1 MAGPAAIVCCVIRHP
16 FRSLAACVL
25 GLAAAAALT
34 ARAAGR
40 RPPGGAGRLSAAP
53 VQAAALAPAAAV
65 AGVAGVALAATAAW
79 WLAAL
84 LAVPAALLA
93 AAELPR
99 RRPRA
104 PAIVP
109 APAPATAPELAP
121 ASGPARPGGSTFRVL
136 TLNARYGTA
145 DPAAVVAA
153 VRRYQVDVLAVQELT
168 PELVGG
174 LTEAGLP
181 GLLPHVH
188 ADPGPRAFG
197 AGLWSRLPLTPLPPV
212 PGLYAIAPSASVRAG
227 GHAVTVRSV
236 HPVAP
241 MIGHHR
247 RWHQD
252 LFLLRETMAAAA
264 GPQVVAG
271 DFNASRDHRPFR
283 DLLAAGFADCADI
296 AARRPWPGFTFPAD
310 RRFPPLMR
318 LDHILVSAGI
328 TVSETHTVAV
338 PGTDHRGVLAVL
350 RLPPATQPARPPAPV
365 PARATRRPPGSA
377 TPRPA
382 AGP

>member
-25 GLAAAAALT
+25 GLAAAAALA

-40 RPPGGAGRLSAAP
+40 RPPAGSGRLSAAP
-53 VQAAALAPAAAV
+53 AQAAALAPAAAV

-84 LAVPAALLA
+84 LAAPAALLA

-104 PAIVP
+104 AAPAIAIARP
-109 APAPATAPELAP
+109 AIAPAPEPAPEP
-121 ASGPARPGGSTFRVL
+121 GSGRARPGGSTFRVL
-136 TLNARYGTA
+136 TVNARYGTA

-168 PELVGG
+168 PELLGR

-212 PGLYAIAPSASVRAG
+212 PGLYAVAPSASVRAG

-241 MIGHHR
+241 MAGHYR

-252 LFLLRETMAAAA
+252 LFLLRETMADAA

-310 RRFPPLMR
+310 RRFPPVMR

-350 RLPPATQPARPPAPV
+350 RLPPAAAPARSPAPV
-365 PARATRRPPGSA
+365 PASATRRPPG
-377 TPRPA
+377 
-382 AGP
+382 